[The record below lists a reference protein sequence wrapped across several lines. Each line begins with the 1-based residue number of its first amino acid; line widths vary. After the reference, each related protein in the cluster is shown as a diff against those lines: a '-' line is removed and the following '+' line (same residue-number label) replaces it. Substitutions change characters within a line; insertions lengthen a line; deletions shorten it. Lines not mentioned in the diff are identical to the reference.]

1 MRCSTGNQWS
11 SESSDEAAG
20 DTKKLFGI
28 VNSLCKADNRSDVLP
43 SHDSP
48 RKLANEFGNFFIKKV
63 DLIQEDID
71 NITVT
76 PPEVDH
82 RYPDTKFETFSTLTD
97 EDVHRIVMSSSNS
110 TCSLD
115 PNPTWLIKRC
125 SDVLTPIITQMI
137 NLSLSEG
144 LVPAQWKNAV
154 NFRPVSNLAFVGK
167 TAEKAVIEQLIN
179 HCTTHQLLPV
189 NQSSYHKYHSTET
202 ALVKVHNDILTSM
215 DNQEVTFLILLDLS
229 AAFDTINHSLLMNI
243 VENDFGITGLAKK
256 WLASYLGNR
265 QQRITIK
272 GCF

>member
-1 MRCSTGNQWS
+1 MVGRSKVPWYTTTLRDLKSKRRKLERKMILTDRPEDRIAYYKMRDYYTNFLH
-11 SESSDEAAG
+11 ETKRLYYANLIDEAAG

-144 LVPAQWKNAV
+144 HVPAQWKNAV
-154 NFRPVSNLAFVGK
+154 VRPLLKKSGLDPVLKNFRPVSNLAFVGK
-167 TAEKAVIEQLIN
+167 AAEKAVIE
-179 HCTTHQLLPV
+179 
-189 NQSSYHKYHSTET
+189 
-202 ALVKVHNDILTSM
+202 
-215 DNQEVTFLILLDLS
+215 
-229 AAFDTINHSLLMNI
+229 
-243 VENDFGITGLAKK
+243 
-256 WLASYLGNR
+256 
-265 QQRITIK
+265 
-272 GCF
+272 